1 MSSAPWFR
9 LYHRMIDDEKMR
21 LLAFEDRWHFIAILC
36 LKADGL
42 LDEEDSTLKQR
53 KIAVKLG
60 VQLRELDEIKRRLS
74 EVGLVDDDMQPIAW
88 DDLQYKSDTSTARV
102 RKYREKTKPKQSETK
117 CNVSRN
123 VSVTAQ
129 DTDTD
134 TDITSSLRSDVSVK
148 PDFETE
154 FEQQFW
160 PIFPRRAGKGQ
171 ALKAFKAARKRVELS
186 LILDGAR
193 RYADERR
200 GENPEYTK
208 HPATWLNGQCW
219 TDEPVPKFV
228 PSQQTVPKPQKQTAA
243 TIFTNRARQM
253 GILNNEPVSP
263 QTGLRQES
271 HGSRYGDVLDLACEP
286 SSAGGNQRGGGRG
299 GLLHGS

>member
-1 MSSAPWFR
+1 
-9 LYHRMIDDEKMR
+9 
-21 LLAFEDRWHFIAILC
+21 
-36 LKADGL
+36 
-42 LDEEDSTLKQR
+42 
-53 KIAVKLG
+53 VKLG

>member
-42 LDEEDSTLKQR
+42 LDEEESTLKQR

-74 EVGLVDDDMQPIAW
+74 EVGLVNDDMQPIAW
-88 DDLQYKSDTSTARV
+88 DDLQYKSDTSTDRV
-102 RKYREKTKPKQSETK
+102 RKYREKTKPKKSETE

-160 PIFPRRAGKGQ
+160 PVFPRRAGKGQ
-171 ALKAFKAARKRVELS
+171 ALKAFKAARKRVDLET
-186 LILDGAR
+186 ILEGAR

-219 TDEPVPKFV
+219 TDEPVPKFA
-228 PSQQTVPKPQKQTAA
+228 PSQQTTAKPLKQTAA

-253 GILNNEPVSP
+253 GILKDEPDSP
-263 QTGLRQES
+263 QTGLRQEG
-271 HGSRYGDVLDLACEP
+271 HGSRYGDVLDLTCEP
-286 SSAGGNQRGGGRG
+286 SSEGSGQRGSGRSS
-299 GLLHGS
+299 LFHRP

>member
-1 MSSAPWFR
+1 MKAAPWFR

-42 LDEEDSTLKQR
+42 LDEEESSLKQR

-88 DDLQYKSDTSTARV
+88 DDLQYKSDTSTDRV
-102 RKYREKTKPKQSETK
+102 RKYREKTKPKHSETE
-117 CNVSRN
+117 CNVSGN

-129 DTDTD
+129 ETDTE

-148 PDFETE
+148 PDFDAE
-154 FEQQFW
+154 FEKQFW
-160 PIFPRRAGKGQ
+160 TVYPRRAGKGQ
-171 ALKAFKAARKRVELS
+171 ALKAFKAARKRVDLET
-186 LILDGAR
+186 ILVGVR

-200 GENPEYTK
+200 GENPEFTK

-219 TDEPVPKFV
+219 TDEPVPKFA
-228 PSQQTVPKPQKQTAA
+228 PSQQTIPKPQKQTAA

-253 GILNNEPVSP
+253 GILNDEPDRT
-263 QTGLRQES
+263 QTGLRQEG
-271 HGSRYGDVLDLACEP
+271 HGSRNSEVLDLTCEP
-286 SSAGGNQRGGGRG
+286 SGTGGQQHGSGGGSLFHRP
-299 GLLHGS
+299 